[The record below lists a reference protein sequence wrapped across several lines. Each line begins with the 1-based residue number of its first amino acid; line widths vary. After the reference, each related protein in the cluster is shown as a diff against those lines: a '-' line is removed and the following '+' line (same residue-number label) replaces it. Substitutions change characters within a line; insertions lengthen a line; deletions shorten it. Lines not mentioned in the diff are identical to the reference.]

1 MYRRELL
8 GEVSD
13 PGVQAYTSS
22 MKDDVSIAKEVVEVM
37 LAHVRELG
45 EKGLMRSD
53 AVVKVT
59 HALTELLKD
68 PSPLFE
74 VEAEDVHE
82 ALEKYLAD
90 KVGSDAGWVGLG
102 RSRNDHVA
110 AALRLRMLKSVNEL
124 IRAIRGLRKAL
135 IRKALENLDT
145 LMPAFTHLQP
155 AQVTTLAHY
164 LAWVEESLATY
175 EGVLRFIANEVL
187 SESPLGSG
195 ACVTTNAPLGREA
208 LARKAGFT
216 RIVTNSIRGAGG
228 RDFLMITSAILTC
241 LSVTLSRFAE
251 DLVVF
256 TIPQFNYLEV
266 PQDFLATSS
275 LMPHKKNQVVAEI
288 IRSWGGESIGH
299 LTSLLAIVKG
309 VPSGYSLDLQEA
321 NKHAIRLADRTLET
335 VKVLHKL
342 VEGIEPV
349 KDRLLEDVEK
359 YPILTTD
366 YAELISLRKGIP
378 YREAH
383 ALVAKAVK
391 ESHNI
396 DELYGVLAKHLGH
409 VLSPEESIMKPHPGS
424 PNPEK
429 LEQHL
434 RERLRGLLEP

>member
-13 PGVQAYTSS
+13 PEVQAYASS

-45 EKGLMRSD
+45 EKGLMPGD

-74 VEAEDVHE
+74 IEAEDVHE

-124 IRAIRGLRKAL
+124 IEAIRGLREAL

-164 LAWVEESLATY
+164 LAWVEGSLATY

-195 ACVTTNAPLGREA
+195 ACVTTNAPLDREA
-208 LARKAGFT
+208 LAKKAGFT

-256 TIPQFNYLEV
+256 TTPQFNYLGV
-266 PQDFLATSS
+266 PRDFLATSS

-288 IRSWGGESIGH
+288 TRSWGGESIGH

-321 NKHAIRLADRTLET
+321 NKHAIKLADRTLET
-335 VKVLHKL
+335 VKILRKL
-342 VEGIEPV
+342 VKGIEPV
-349 KDRLLEDVEK
+349 KGRLLEDVEK
-359 YPILTTD
+359 YPVLATD
-366 YAELISLRKGIP
+366 YAELISIRKGIP

-383 ALVAKAVK
+383 ALVAKAIRKSRDV
-391 ESHNI
+391 N
-396 DELYGVLAKHLGH
+396 ELYEVLAKHLGRA
-409 VLSPEESIMKPHPGS
+409 LSLKESIMKPHPGS

-429 LEQHL
+429 LERYL
-434 RERLRGLLEP
+434 KERLRRLTGP

>member
-1 MYRRELL
+1 MYRKELL

-13 PGVQAYTSS
+13 PGVRAYTSS

-45 EKGLMRSD
+45 EKGLMPGN
-53 AVVKVT
+53 AVAKVKR
-59 HALTELLKD
+59 ALTELLKD

-74 VEAEDVHE
+74 IEAEDIHE
-82 ALEKYLAD
+82 ALEKYLAG
-90 KVGSDAGWVGLG
+90 KVGPDAGWVGLG

-110 AALRLRMLKSVNEL
+110 AALRLRMLKSLNEL
-124 IRAIRGLRKAL
+124 IGAVRGLREAL
-135 IRKALENLDT
+135 IHKALENLDT

-195 ACVTTNAPLGREA
+195 ACVTTNASLDREA

-216 RIVTNSIRGAGG
+216 RVVTNSIRGAGG

-251 DLVVF
+251 DLVIF
-256 TIPQFNYLEV
+256 TTPQFNYLEV

-288 IRSWGGESIGH
+288 IRSWGGESVGH

-321 NKHAIRLADRTLET
+321 NKHAIELADRTLET
-335 VKVLHKL
+335 VKVLRKL
-342 VEGIEPV
+342 VEGIEPI
-349 KDRLLEDVEK
+349 KDRLLEDVKK

-366 YAELISLRKGIP
+366 YAELISMRRGIP

-391 ESHNI
+391 ESRNI
-396 DELYGVLAKHLGH
+396 SELYGVLARRLGH
-409 VLSPEESIMKPHPGS
+409 ELSPEESVMKPHPGS
-424 PNPEK
+424 PNPEE

-434 RERLRGLLEP
+434 RKRLRELMGP

>member
-1 MYRRELL
+1 MYRKELL

-13 PGVQAYTSS
+13 PEVQAYTSS
-22 MKDDVSIAKEVVEVM
+22 MKDDVSIAKEVVEIM
-37 LAHVRELG
+37 MAHVRELS
-45 EKGLMRSD
+45 ERGLMPSD
-53 AVVKVT
+53 AAAKVT
-59 HALTELLKD
+59 QVLTELLAD
-68 PSPLFE
+68 PSPLLE
-74 VEAEDVHE
+74 IEAEDIHE
-82 ALEKYLAD
+82 ALEKYLANM
-90 KVGSDAGWVGLG
+90 VGSDAGWVGLG

-110 AALRLRMLKSVNEL
+110 AALRSRMLKSVNEL
-124 IRAIRGLRKAL
+124 VKAIRGLREAL
-135 IRKALENLDT
+135 IRKALEHLDT

-175 EGVLRFIANEVL
+175 EGVLRFVANEVL

-195 ACVTTNAPLGREA
+195 ACVTTNAPLDRES
-208 LARKAGFT
+208 LAKKAGFT

-256 TIPQFNYLEV
+256 TTPQFNYLDV

-321 NKHAIRLADRTLET
+321 NKHAIKLVDRTLET
-335 VKVLHKL
+335 VKVLRKL
-342 VEGIEPV
+342 VEGIEPI
-349 KDRLLEDVEK
+349 KGRLLEDVEK
-359 YPILTTD
+359 YPILATD
-366 YAELISLRKGIP
+366 YAELISLKRGVP

-391 ESHNI
+391 EFRGVN
-396 DELYGVLAKHLGH
+396 ELYGILAKYLGH
-409 VLSPEESIMKPHPGS
+409 TLSPGESIVKPHPGS

-429 LEQHL
+429 LGQHL
-434 RERLRGLLEP
+434 RERLRELAGT

>member
-1 MYRRELL
+1 LYRKELL

-13 PGVQAYTSS
+13 PEVQAYTSS
-22 MKDDVSIAKEVVEVM
+22 MKDDVSIAKEVVEIM
-37 LAHVRELG
+37 MAHVRELS
-45 EKGLMRSD
+45 ERGLMPSD
-53 AVVKVT
+53 AAAKVT
-59 HALTELLKD
+59 QVLTELLAD
-68 PSPLFE
+68 PSPLLE
-74 VEAEDVHE
+74 IEAEDIHE
-82 ALEKYLAD
+82 ALEKYLANM
-90 KVGSDAGWVGLG
+90 VGSDAGWVGLG

-110 AALRLRMLKSVNEL
+110 AALRSRMLKSVNEL
-124 IRAIRGLRKAL
+124 VKAIRGLREAL
-135 IRKALENLDT
+135 IRKALEHLDT

-175 EGVLRFIANEVL
+175 EGVLRFVANEVL

-195 ACVTTNAPLGREA
+195 ACVTTNAPLDRES
-208 LARKAGFT
+208 LAKKAGFT

-256 TIPQFNYLEV
+256 TTPQFNYLDV

-321 NKHAIRLADRTLET
+321 NKHAIKLVDRTLET
-335 VKVLHKL
+335 VKVLRKL
-342 VEGIEPV
+342 VEGIEPI
-349 KDRLLEDVEK
+349 KGRLLEDVEK
-359 YPILTTD
+359 YPILATD
-366 YAELISLRKGIP
+366 YAELISLKRGVP

-391 ESHNI
+391 EFRGVN
-396 DELYGVLAKHLGH
+396 ELYGILAKYLGH
-409 VLSPEESIMKPHPGS
+409 TLSPGESIVKPHPGS

-429 LEQHL
+429 LGQHL
-434 RERLRGLLEP
+434 RERLRELAGT